1 MTKAVTK
8 ISFVEDREDML
19 QFLEEIFT
27 EAEDFECLQSYKNA
41 ENAITF
47 LPRSDADLVIV
58 DIGLPG
64 KNGIEC
70 VKCIKEI
77 RPEIQ
82 FLMYTVF
89 DQEDK
94 IFESLKVGA
103 NGYLMKTTE
112 SEEILRSARELVNG
126 GAPMSPS
133 IARKIIT
140 TFRKADEDLKEL
152 DLLSTRENEILQLLS
167 QGLTYKEIAKK
178 TFIVVGTVKQHIH
191 NIYKKMHVKNRT
203 QAINKYRDFINQ

>member
-1 MTKAVTK
+1 MNVFSL
-8 ISFVEDREDML
+8 I
-19 QFLEEIFT
+19 
-27 EAEDFECLQSYKNA
+27 KNA
-41 ENAITF
+41 EGAITF

-70 VKCIKEI
+70 VKRIKEI

-103 NGYLMKTTE
+103 NGYLMKT
-112 SEEILRSARELVNG
+112 SEGDEILRAARELVNG

-178 TFIVVGTVKQHIH
+178 NLHRCRNRETTHSQHLQKNARQESNSGDKQISGF
-191 NIYKKMHVKNRT
+191 Y
-203 QAINKYRDFINQ
+203 